1 LPSRGGNGRRFAGDA
16 PSSTGAGAIFLVGA
30 AEAKW
35 DNRPKIMNAHRF
47 PKTLS
52 LFAAAGLALLPPAYA
67 VEPPP
72 DGGYANRNT
81 AEGTDALLNLNTGTD
96 NTAVGYTA
104 LQNNAFGN
112 FNTATGAY
120 ALSLNN
126 FGSGNTAHGYNALGA
141 NTTGLANT
149 AQGKDALRNNTT
161 GSVNTASG
169 DVALAFNTSGSANTA
184 SGANALAGNTTGSTN
199 TADGYGALFSNATGG
214 ANTATG
220 YSALSSNS
228 TGSNNIALGYQA
240 GINLTTG
247 DNNIDIGNTGTP
259 RESAK
264 IRIGTRGT
272 HSDTFI
278 AGIFGTTISNGAAVF
293 VDNKGHLGTVTSS
306 ARYKESIKPMD
317 AASEALFSLRPVTF
331 QYRKEVDPNGVPQFG
346 LIAEEV
352 ARVDSDLVARDEN
365 DKPYTV
371 RYEAVNAMLLN
382 EFLKEHR
389 KGEQQDRKIERLE
402 ATVASLRSALKEQ
415 AAQIQKV
422 SDQVAVSEASPR
434 MVVARH

>member
-1 LPSRGGNGRRFAGDA
+1 MTAYRL
-16 PSSTGAGAIFLVGA
+16 
-30 AEAKW
+30 
-35 DNRPKIMNAHRF
+35 PKI
-47 PKTLS
+47 LS
-52 LFAAAGLALLPPAYA
+52 LFAVAGLALLPAAHA
-67 VEPPP
+67 VSPPP

-81 AEGTDALLNLNTGTD
+81 AEGTDALLNLNTGAD
-96 NTAVGYTA
+96 NTAVGYIA

-149 AQGKDALRNNTT
+149 AQGKDALAANTS

-199 TADGYGALFSNATGG
+199 TADGYGTLFANATGG
-214 ANTATG
+214 ANTASG
-220 YSALSSNS
+220 YNALSSNS
-228 TGSNNIALGYQA
+228 TGCYNIALGYQA

-247 DNNIDIGNTGTP
+247 DNNIDIGNPGTP

-272 HSDTFI
+272 HNDTYI
-278 AGIFGTTISNGAAVF
+278 AGIFGTTVSNGTAVY

-306 ARYKESIKPMD
+306 ARYKEAIKPMD
-317 AASEALFSLRPVTF
+317 KASEALFSLQPVTF
-331 QYRKEVDPNGVPQFG
+331 QYRKEVDPERQPQFG
-346 LIAEEV
+346 LIAEQV
-352 ARVDSDLVARDEN
+352 ATVDPDLVARDE
-365 DKPYTV
+365 DGRPYTV

-389 KGEQQDRKIERLE
+389 KVESLE
-402 ATVASLRSALKEQ
+402 AKVMQQKEEFATQLTALRAALEEQ
-415 AAQIQKV
+415 AAQVRKV
-422 SDQVAVSEASPR
+422 SERIDRAGTNPRLVSAGN
-434 MVVARH
+434 